1 MKITYEI
8 KECLAED
15 GYTQDLEGLRAY
27 SDDCAEEYGVDKEQ
41 AWAIMLLLGPSEAY
55 DGFVTAIE
63 DAAENE

>member
-1 MKITYEI
+1 MKIPYEI

-27 SDDCAEEYGVDKEQ
+27 SDDCADDFFVDREL
-41 AWAIMLLLGPSEAY
+41 AWEIMLLLGPNEAY
-55 DGFVTAIE
+55 DGFVTAVE

>member
-41 AWAIMLLLGPSEAY
+41 AWGMMLLLGPEEAF
-55 DGFVTAIE
+55 DGFV
-63 DAAENE
+63 AALDDMVEY